1 MSDEQK
7 ETKEEKAQ
15 TSSQR
20 ARDAASFMI
29 ENLEILSELLAWWT
43 DRQKRINP
51 FRPMEKRERPSRG
64 YRIETEL
71 VERVRELSRDQ
82 GMTFEDALNWVIHQG
97 LEQVNG

>member
-7 ETKEEKAQ
+7 QMSEERAQ

-29 ENLEILSELLAWWT
+29 ENLEVLSELVTWWV
-43 DRQKRINP
+43 DRQKRIHP
-51 FRPMEKRERPSRG
+51 FKPMEKRDRPSRG

-82 GMTFEDALNWVIHQG
+82 TMTFEDALNWVIQQG
-97 LEQVNG
+97 LEQVKG